1 MVNPMWLL
9 STTFRHP
16 AVRVVIALGV
26 LVMLPSCGQERE
38 NLEDATITLS
48 ASAISPNE
56 IALSWTEAVFLLD
69 GDYEVFMN
77 GAFLLAT
84 ETTSAVASG
93 LMPKT
98 RYCFQIQIDT
108 TPIFSPPARE
118 YSDVVCATTLPTP

>member
-9 STTFRHP
+9 STTFRHL
-16 AVRVVIALGV
+16 AVRAVIALGV

-38 NLEDATITLS
+38 ELENSTITLS
-48 ASAISPNE
+48 ASAISPRQ
-56 IALSWTEAVFLLD
+56 IALSWTEAVHFLD

-84 ETTSAVASG
+84 EMTSAVASG
-93 LMPKT
+93 LMADT

-108 TPIFSPPARE
+108 GGPFGLTRE
-118 YSDVVCATTLPTP
+118 HSDVVCTTTLPTP